1 MNKNSD
7 YGKENIVE
15 ISQFVRFIL
24 GIAVVVPPLFF
35 MYLQFRNVDIK
46 PAISNVTAEWLRKIS
61 LFLYYSAW
69 VYGSRFEI
77 QKQESIYI
85 VTSGE
90 FSKKVKK
97 NAILFAILLTGV
109 FLILC
114 WVGDD
119 YKKLSIFLAIFWLV
133 NFVGFFIYKGT
144 VKESIEGSYRSFK
157 AEGNLVSEFRLK
169 FLDEYIRGK
178 WQIYRFLAG
187 FAFVAVLVIFSFYAT
202 FQLIPSVIF
211 LCYVLFVEGWMYL
224 KRFKLSISL
233 KVPKKIHEFGFELKK
248 CN

>member
-1 MNKNSD
+1 MNKNND

-46 PAISNVTAEWLRKIS
+46 PVISNVTAEWLRKIS

-69 VYGSRFEI
+69 VYGCRFEI
-77 QKQESIYI
+77 RKQEATYI
-85 VTSGE
+85 VTTGK
-90 FSKKVKK
+90 FSKNVKK
-97 NAILFAILLTGV
+97 NAILFAVLLTGV

-133 NFVGFFIYKGT
+133 NFVGFFINKRIVT
-144 VKESIEGSYRSFK
+144 PSIEGSYRLFK
-157 AEGNLVSEFRLK
+157 AEGNLASELRLK
-169 FLDEYIRGK
+169 FVDEYIRGK

-187 FAFVAVLVIFSFYAT
+187 SAFVAILVILSFYAT
-202 FQLIPSVIF
+202 FQLIPSVTF
-211 LCYVLFVEGWMYL
+211 LCYVVFVEGWIYS

-233 KVPKKIHEFGFELKK
+233 NIPKKIREFGFELKK
-248 CN
+248 CL